1 MCGQKSWLSFV
12 ICVPS
17 TIPSIPTV
25 HCQNAVPRGVIEEVN
40 KELKKAETQLK
51 KQGQYL
57 LFTAEEKMKVAKYGS
72 SNGVAAAVKRFSK
85 EFEKDLKENTV
96 RDWVKAYNKE
106 LRSKCTSTEIG
117 GELAVTKLPTKKR
130 GRPFL
135 LGEKVD
141 REVQTIIRTMRDHGA
156 VINTSI
162 TIATAKGVVR
172 KRDKSFE
179 QLLTKNWAK
188 SILYR
193 MGFVKRR
200 GNTKAKV
207 DVEQFEAIK
216 TQFLFD
222 LKATVEMLEIPP
234 KLMINWTGIK
244 VVPVSSWTM
253 EWRGAKRVE
262 I

>member
-1 MCGQKSWLSFV
+1 MCGRKSWLSFV
-12 ICVPS
+12 ICIPS
-17 TIPSIPTV
+17 TVPSIPTV

-51 KQGQYL
+51 KRGQYL
-57 LFTAEEKMKVAKYGS
+57 SFTAEKTKVAKYGS
-72 SNGVAAAVKRFSK
+72 SNGFAAAVKRFSK

-141 REVQTIIRTMRDHGA
+141 REVQTIIRTMRDRGA

-200 GNTKAKV
+200 VT
-207 DVEQFEAIK
+207 
-216 TQFLFD
+216 
-222 LKATVEMLEIPP
+222 PRP
-234 KLMINWTGIK
+234 KLMLNSLRLSRPNFSLT
-244 VVPVSSWTM
+244 
-253 EWRGAKRVE
+253 
-262 I
+262 

>member
-1 MCGQKSWLSFV
+1 MALFRYLRPVDSVLDPHGPLL
-12 ICVPS
+12 
-17 TIPSIPTV
+17 
-25 HCQNAVPRGVIEEVN
+25 NAVPRGVIEEVN
-40 KELKKAETQLK
+40 QELKKAETQPRK
-51 KQGQYL
+51 RGRYL
-57 LFTAEEKMKVAKYGS
+57 FFTAEKAKVARYGS
-72 SNGVAAAVKRFSK
+72 SHGVLAAVKRFSR

-106 LRSKCTSTEIG
+106 LRSKCASTETG
-117 GELAVTKLPTKKR
+117 GDLAVTKLPSKKR

-156 VINTSI
+156 VVNTSI
-162 TIATAKGVVR
+162 TIATATGVVR
-172 KRDKSFE
+172 KRDKSLE
-179 QLLTKNWAK
+179 PLLTKHWAK
-188 SILYR
+188 SLLYR

-200 GNTKAKV
+200 SNTKAKV

-234 KLMINWTGIK
+234 ELVIKLG
-244 VVPVSSWTM
+244 
-253 EWRGAKRVE
+253 
-262 I
+262 